1 VADLFVFFF
10 YAGFLFLLFSFFF
23 FSLLLSFSI
32 GFKISNK
39 SKTRL
44 LYAIF
49 YLPLQLN
56 YKHLFLS

>member
-1 VADLFVFFF
+1 
-10 YAGFLFLLFSFFF
+10 
-23 FSLLLSFSI
+23 LLSFSI